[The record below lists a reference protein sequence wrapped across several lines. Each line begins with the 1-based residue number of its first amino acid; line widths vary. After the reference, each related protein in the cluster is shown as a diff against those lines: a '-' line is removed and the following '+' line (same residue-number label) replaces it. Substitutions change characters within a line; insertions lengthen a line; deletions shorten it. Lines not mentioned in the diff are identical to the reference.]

1 MSVCK
6 PVTEDALDN
15 AVRWNKAESG
25 AAVLI
30 KIDTGEILSMASY
43 PDFNPNNR
51 DDAKLDDFR
60 NRAISDTFEP
70 GSTVKPLVL
79 MTALQQGI
87 VQPDSV
93 VDTHPF
99 TLDGHRIRDVGYYP
113 ELSLTGILQ
122 KSSDTG
128 VSHLSLA
135 MPIQHL
141 IDTYKRSVS
150 ATLPV
155 WD

>member
-1 MSVCK
+1 MRL
-6 PVTEDALDN
+6 P
-15 AVRWNKAESG
+15 NKAESG
-25 AAVLI
+25 ASVLI
-30 KIDTGEILSMASY
+30 NIPTGEILAMASY

-51 DDAKLDDFR
+51 EGATLNDFR

-79 MTALQQGI
+79 MTALQQGL

-93 VDTHPF
+93 IDTHPY

-113 ELSLTGILQ
+113 ELTMTGILQ

-128 VSHLSLA
+128 VSRLSGDA
-135 MPIQHL
+135 HPAS
-141 IDTYKRSVS
+141 YRY
-150 ATLPV
+150 LPELWLWHQYRAGFNGRKLRV
-155 WD
+155 TAAA